1 MAITYK
7 KKSEL
12 EEAHYTDLTSGLE
25 EYLDYYIGLVNKR
38 IKIVEIFKKAL
49 GTVSG
54 AVRPIG
60 TNVDGAFVTTN
71 ASQDVSHK
79 DLIDC
84 KINGGDVLT
93 VTSSN
98 INQLAGITQGIAG
111 LIADLDS
118 AVGVNASDI
127 YDLQTDVGTLSDN
140 INTNVKMY
148 SINRT
153 FNAATPIVLSTDID
167 AADQVDHMSIIAK
180 MYKINVN
187 GTTKTEEDTTGLVI
201 TKKTTIIAGDILDKI
216 TFPQV
221 TGVYNLVIYYT
232 IKSSITPIVP

>member
-12 EEAHYTDLTSGLE
+12 DEADSTDLTSGLE

-60 TNVDGAFVTTN
+60 TNVNGAFVTTN

-111 LIADLDS
+111 LITDLNS

-148 SINRT
+148 SVIRT
-153 FNAATPIVLSTDID
+153 FSSQTPIVLSTDID
-167 AADQVDHMSIIAK
+167 AADKIDHMSIIAK
-180 MYKINVN
+180 MYKVS
-187 GTTKTEEDTTGLVI
+187 GTTQTEETTTGLVI
-201 TKKTTIIAGDILDKI
+201 TKKTTTIAGDILDKI

>member
-1 MAITYK
+1 MAIIYK

-12 EEAHYTDLTSGLE
+12 DEADYTDLTSGLQ
-25 EYLDYYIGLVNKR
+25 EYVDYYIGLVNKR

-60 TNVDGAFVTTN
+60 TNVNGAFVTTN

-111 LIADLDS
+111 LITDLDS

-148 SINRT
+148 SVIKT
-153 FNAATPIVLSTDID
+153 FSSQTPIVLSTDID
-167 AADQVDHMSIIAK
+167 AADQIDHMSIIAK
-180 MYKINVN
+180 MYKVSS
-187 GTTKTEEDTTGLVI
+187 TTKMEEATTGLVI
-201 TKKTTIIAGDILDKI
+201 TKKTTVIAGDILDKI

>member
-1 MAITYK
+1 MSIIYR

-12 EEAHYTDLTSGLE
+12 DEANSTDLTSGLE

-71 ASQDVSHK
+71 ASQDVSNK

-93 VTSSN
+93 VTSSD
-98 INQLAGITQGIAG
+98 INKLAGITEEIAG
-111 LIADLDS
+111 LITNLES

-127 YDLQTDVGTLSDN
+127 AGIQGDINTLFNN
-140 INTNVKMY
+140 IDTNVKMY
-148 SINRT
+148 SITRAFT
-153 FNAATPIVLSTDID
+153 AEKPIVDADDITTDYK
-167 AADQVDHMSIIAK
+167 VNHLSIIAK
-180 MYKINVN
+180 MYLVE
-187 GTTKTEEDTTGLVI
+187 GSTQTEVATTGLVI
-201 TKKTTIIAGDILDKI
+201 TKKTSGGSEALDTI
-216 TFPQV
+216 TFPEV
-221 TGVYNLVIYYT
+221 NGTYTLVVYYT
-232 IKSSITPIVP
+232 NII